1 MHYHNI
7 NVNLTSHHI
16 KLSFKAH
23 DPTQPLISPQFQDPG
38 TLFQLH
44 HYHSIGITI
53 QLIIK
58 TIETIINHTMK
69 IQSSIPT
76 TTIQN
81 KKQNLKT
88 NKARETDET
97 DYSGKDFK

>member
-1 MHYHNI
+1 
-7 NVNLTSHHI
+7 
-16 KLSFKAH
+16 
-23 DPTQPLISPQFQDPG
+23 
-38 TLFQLH
+38 
-44 HYHSIGITI
+44 
-53 QLIIK
+53 
-58 TIETIINHTMK
+58 MK